1 MKKIIIHIPASTT
14 NIGPG
19 FDCLG
24 LALNLYN
31 TIEIIPTPGEKIRF
45 TVEGEGVQEIHHPK
59 SNLVLEGF
67 IALCQKT
74 QQPAPEASF
83 HLINRIPFARGLGS
97 SAAAYL
103 GGLTAANILLGK
115 PFQQDEII
123 SMAVDYEHHPDN
135 VVPAMVGGFTIAT
148 ITPTGTQYIKLN
160 SAKIP
165 LILAAIPD
173 FPMKTKES
181 RAVLPD
187 QIPFRDAVHNIG
199 RTALLISAITEGKW
213 EYLREATQDRLHQD
227 YRDTPDHFIA
237 KAIAASLDGGAYGAA
252 LSGSGST
259 ILAFIPLG
267 NTSVAAN
274 LEKYFQ
280 ERNISARILPLE
292 VDQTGLRVE
301 LD

>member
-31 TIEIIPTPGEKIRF
+31 TVEIIPTPGEKTRF
-45 TVEGEGVQEIHHPK
+45 TVEGEGIHEINHPK

-67 IALCQKT
+67 IALCQKA
-74 QQPAPEASF
+74 QQSVPDARF
-83 HLINRIPFARGLGS
+83 RLINRIPFARGLGS

-115 PFQQDEII
+115 PFHQNDII
-123 SMAVDYEHHPDN
+123 GMAVEYEHHPDN

-148 ITPTGTQYIKLN
+148 ITASGTQYIKLN

-165 LILAAIPD
+165 PVLAAIPD

-181 RAVLPD
+181 RAILPD
-187 QIPFRDAVHNIG
+187 QIPFQDAVHNIG
-199 RTALLISAITEGKW
+199 RTALLVSALTEGKW

-227 YRDTPDHFIA
+227 YRDTPDQFIA

-259 ILAFIPLG
+259 ILAFIPPG

-274 LEKYFQ
+274 LETFF
-280 ERNISARILPLE
+280 RGHNISARILPLE
-292 VDQTGLRVE
+292 VDQNGLRVE